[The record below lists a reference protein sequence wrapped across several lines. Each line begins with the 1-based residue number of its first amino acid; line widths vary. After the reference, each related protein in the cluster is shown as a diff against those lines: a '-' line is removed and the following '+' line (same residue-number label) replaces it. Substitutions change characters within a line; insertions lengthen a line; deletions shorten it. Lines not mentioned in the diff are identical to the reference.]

1 MSYESYTIFY
11 DELQKLRKLRKLQ
24 NSYEL
29 TIFQS
34 NVLWCN
40 PQNPKNQKKHKS
52 PKDIGVWG
60 RQSKKQIKPK
70 NNKTKTK
77 TYFNPICIIKQ

>member
-1 MSYESYTIFY
+1 MNSYKSYETSYESY
-11 DELQKLRKLRKLQ
+11 E
-24 NSYEL
+24 SYESYKTVTNWRL
-29 TIFQS
+29 S
-34 NVLWCN
+34 NRMCCGAT
-40 PQNPKNQKKHKS
+40 PKTTKKHKN

-60 RQSKKQIKPK
+60 RQSKKPIKPK